1 MTINVAEL
9 APGERIPLWSREG
22 TFYHWNRFHAV
33 NSDFAGH
40 HMDDDVGR
48 HEGFTRA
55 FISAPFSHAYL
66 HAMLR
71 EWLSGEGRIVT
82 VDMRLKNPLLR
93 GRTLEAGGEITT
105 LRPEGEE
112 VFVDLEIWQI
122 DDEGTQLGIGTATV
136 ALPGARYG

>member
-1 MTINVAEL
+1 MTIDVNAIEAGL
-9 APGERIPLWSREG
+9 RIPLWTREG

-33 NSDFAGH
+33 NADFAGH
-40 HMDDDVGR
+40 HMDDEVGR
-48 HEGFTRA
+48 HEGFASA

-71 EWLSGEGRIVT
+71 EWLADEGRIVT

-93 GRTLEAGGEITT
+93 GRTLEAGGEVSAVRTVDD
-105 LRPEGEE
+105 E

-122 DDEGTQLGIGTATV
+122 DDEGTRLGSGTATV
-136 ALPGARYG
+136 AFPAPH